1 MKANVI
7 IHSGKIFRQKNS
19 YKETK
24 YYECLNSKKLAC
36 KALLVSNSLSDE
48 LNLIRDHNSKCSKH
62 HSFSL
67 SLDETKKTES
77 IQDELKNN
85 IPKNEDVILSVLD
98 EPISEEVEQ
107 NKFIQ
112 NQRPLFQDY
121 NISKVNENSTENS
134 SNTDS
139 TIENLFHEINSR
151 INIFLGVK
159 SVCESEK
166 NECNFRNILELKEIE
181 IEAQIKENFRLKK
194 ESEAHAKEARKT
206 LVQELEARERHI
218 REETKA
224 FKKKIQEA
232 KAREIQLQ
240 DETKA
245 REMQLREAE
254 TRERNL
260 KEDAKVREREFL
272 RSQEEAEIYEKKLQE
287 EAEAREI
294 RLQEKVKLLKEEAET
309 RCVQFREVD
318 IRERKLK
325 KETEAQIKENLR
337 LKEESEAQKR
347 HIQKLVEAHERK
359 LQEAE
364 ARERQFREEVE
375 IRERKLK
382 EETKAQIKE
391 NLRLKEESEARERRF
406 REAREIQLKE
416 EIEERERKLIEKNC
430 LLKNNKEENSNIMSI
445 EMSVING
452 EPSNFDTEDYT
463 FFVSNNFESKND
475 TRISENDSKNNLT
488 NYIKDISSE
497 KSKRR
502 KRIYNF
508 EETIQTSVSRKKT
521 TPILKNIWGHGTIN
535 NCKKCSIF
543 NDHVKKCRISNL
555 FFGINRVADKKLLNM
570 KCLECFRFKIHLGS
584 KQCPDCQNWIL
595 IKNFDRH
602 IDECQKSTLVKD
614 ICFKCNRECYLKL
627 ICNEGI
633 WHKHRC
639 YRQLKLFKTSR
650 FSAKRKK
657 NLRNMEKNGLRNKK
671 SKKKKVTN
679 KLKTKRTDVLKTL
692 HNFINETRIKRQ
704 NIYKK
709 LKLGLSLEYCLI
721 SESIDHFTY
730 DFIKKFPNY
739 LDEFPNACSDI
750 KNNVQNFNRYLKEK
764 SILHGD
770 GGKNAQERSDLFL
783 NSNPIIDE
791 NFSLIEF
798 EDLNLSALT
807 ALYLRKRND
816 RINNVDYTKQPYGIN
831 I

>member
-1 MKANVI
+1 METEIDTVCHND
-7 IHSGKIFRQKNS
+7 KIFKIKSKYKN
-19 YKETK
+19 KIHFKCK
-24 YYECLNSKKLAC
+24 YSKTLNC
-36 KALLVSNSLSDE
+36 KASLIYDYTSNQFSL
-48 LNLIRDHNSKCSKH
+48 IVDHNKNCSNLFEPRIKTN
-62 HSFSL
+62 
-67 SLDETKKTES
+67 ETMTENKTKMLIEEKS
-77 IQDELKNN
+77 VEFFFNGSH
-85 IPKNEDVILSVLD
+85 LSVEKTQLHF
-98 EPISEEVEQ
+98 EKKELEV
-107 NKFIQ
+107 K
-112 NQRPLFQDY
+112 L
-121 NISKVNENSTENS
+121 
-134 SNTDS
+134 
-139 TIENLFHEINSR
+139 
-151 INIFLGVK
+151 
-159 SVCESEK
+159 
-166 NECNFRNILELKEIE
+166 IE
-181 IEAQIKENFRLKK
+181 IENEKK
-194 ESEAHAKEARKT
+194 EM
-206 LVQELEARERHI
+206 
-218 REETKA
+218 
-224 FKKKIQEA
+224 
-232 KAREIQLQ
+232 EIQLKNALQ
-240 DETKA
+240 
-245 REMQLREAE
+245 
-254 TRERNL
+254 
-260 KEDAKVREREFL
+260 F
-272 RSQEEAEIYEKKLQE
+272 KK

-294 RLQEKVKLLKEEAET
+294 RLK
-309 RCVQFREVD
+309 
-318 IRERKLK
+318 
-325 KETEAQIKENLR
+325 
-337 LKEESEAQKR
+337 
-347 HIQKLVEAHERK
+347 
-359 LQEAE
+359 
-364 ARERQFREEVE
+364 EEVE
-375 IRERKLK
+375 ECERK
-382 EETKAQIKE
+382 
-391 NLRLKEESEARERRF
+391 F
-406 REAREIQLKE
+406 
-416 EIEERERKLIEKNC
+416 IEKNC
-430 LLKNNKEENSNIMSI
+430 LLKNNKEENSNIISM

-452 EPSNFDTEDYT
+452 EPSNFDTEDFN
-463 FFVSNNFESKND
+463 FFVSNNFDSKND

-502 KRIYNF
+502 KRICNF
-508 EETIQTSVSRKKT
+508 EETIQTPVSRKKT
-521 TPILKNIWGHGTIN
+521 TPILKNIWGHGTIK
-535 NCKKCSIF
+535 NCKKCSVF

-602 IDECQKSTLVKD
+602 IDECRNSTLVKD

-627 ICNEGI
+627 ICNDGI

-650 FSAKRKK
+650 FSAKKK
-657 NLRNMEKNGLRNKK
+657 KILRNMEKNGLRNKK

-679 KLKTKRTDVLKTL
+679 KLKTKRTDVLNTL

-739 LDEFPNACSDI
+739 LDEFPNACSDF

-770 GGKNAQERSDLFL
+770 EGEKAQERSDLFL

-816 RINNVDYTKQPYGIN
+816 QINNVNYTKQPYGIN